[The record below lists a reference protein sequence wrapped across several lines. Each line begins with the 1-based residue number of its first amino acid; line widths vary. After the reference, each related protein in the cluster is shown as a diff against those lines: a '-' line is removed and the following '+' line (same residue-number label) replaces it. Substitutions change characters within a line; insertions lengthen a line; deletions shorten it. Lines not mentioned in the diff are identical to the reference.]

1 MANIGLKMLYV
12 AVKNEDGTTVVD
24 AIKGVSETG
33 VYAIDTNK
41 SHMNL
46 GAKTANISNLS
57 GTPTKITGNNEV
69 VDVTNPPASPTVAI
83 TANLIN
89 PEVKQKLLG
98 RAQLSDSG
106 LYVDQDK
113 PTYAGLIIETQSPIT
128 YESVYYCF
136 GMGVFTE
143 ATQNVQTNTDTA
155 ETREDDTL
163 TFTSLGYDKFDGKNY
178 AVTRAGATNFN
189 KQKVFD
195 TVFPGQKFVTASTDG
210 TTDASLHGGTSSS
223 TSAATSSSTST
234 PGK

>member
-24 AIKGVSETG
+24 AVKGVSETG

-113 PTYAGLIIETQSPIT
+113 PTYAADYRNSKP
-128 YESVYYCF
+128 YYLRIRVLLFRYGC
-136 GMGVFTE
+136 VH
-143 ATQNVQTNTDTA
+143 
-155 ETREDDTL
+155 R
-163 TFTSLGYDKFDGKNY
+163 SHSK
-178 AVTRAGATNFN
+178 RA
-189 KQKVFD
+189 D
-195 TVFPGQKFVTASTDG
+195 
-210 TTDASLHGGTSSS
+210 
-223 TSAATSSSTST
+223 
-234 PGK
+234 

>member
-12 AVKNEDGTTVVD
+12 AVKNEDGSTVVD
-24 AIKGVSETG
+24 AVKGVSETG

-143 ATQNVQTNTDTA
+143 STQNVQTNTDTA

-178 AVTRAGATNFN
+178 AVTREGTTNFSN
-189 KQKVFD
+189 

-210 TTDASLHGGTSSS
+210 TTDASLHGGTSSTGASGS
-223 TSAATSSSTST
+223 TGT
-234 PGK
+234 PSNH

>member
-24 AIKGVSETG
+24 ATKGVSETG

-98 RAQLSDSG
+98 RAQLSNSG

-163 TFTSLGYDKFDGKNY
+163 TFTSLGYDKFNGKNY
-178 AVTRAGATNFN
+178 AVTRAGAANFS

-195 TVFPGQKFVTASTDG
+195 AVFPGQKFVTASTDG
-210 TTDASLHGGTSSS
+210 TTDGSPHGGASGSTGTPSSH
-223 TSAATSSSTST
+223 
-234 PGK
+234 

>member
-57 GTPTKITGNNEV
+57 GTLTKIPGNNEV

-98 RAQLSDSG
+98 RAQLSNSG

-163 TFTSLGYDKFDGKNY
+163 TFTSLGYDKFNGKNY
-178 AVTRAGATNFN
+178 AVTRAGAANFS

-195 TVFPGQKFVTASTDG
+195 AVFPGQKFVTASTDG
-210 TTDASLHGGTSSS
+210 TTDGSPHGGTSSAGASGS
-223 TSAATSSSTST
+223 TGTPSSH
-234 PGK
+234 

>member
-57 GTPTKITGNNEV
+57 GTLTKIPGNNEV

-98 RAQLSDSG
+98 RAQLSSSG

-143 ATQNVQTNTDTA
+143 STQNVQTNTDTA

-178 AVTRAGATNFN
+178 AVTRAGAINFN

-210 TTDASLHGGTSSS
+210 TTDGGTSSTDSGS
-223 TSAATSSSTST
+223 TSH
-234 PGK
+234 